1 MIICIVLPKGLKIA
15 FVHVFERCN
24 LISFAPI
31 PNLAAGAWKKKA
43 SVQASKCSG
52 AANCLARGL
61 AGLAG
66 FGFVWEMLT
75 HFFSDSCS

>member
-15 FVHVFERCN
+15 FVCVFEMCN

-31 PNLAAGAWKKKA
+31 PNLAAGAGKKA

-61 AGLAG
+61 VGLAG